1 MGGPQ
6 LTWAPVVIRK
16 EDYIPCKDLILSP
29 TAVQQVTPRLKGFKQ
44 KLIILSRVSMGLLES
59 EVTVPQKFQNVLSTF
74 YSTSKSLRSVQIL
87 VSLFDIFYIP
97 LFWPCFSTCGILVS
111 QPGIKSVA
119 LALEAWSL
127 NHREPPGKS
136 LSELSQMACLY
147 LGIPFES
154 TTDLVS

>member
-59 EVTVPQKFQNVLSTF
+59 KVTVPQKFQNVLSTF
-74 YSTSKSLRSVQIL
+74 YCRN
-87 VSLFDIFYIP
+87 SLFWLFTYLSIFSFID
-97 LFWPCFSTCGILVS
+97 F
-111 QPGIKSVA
+111 
-119 LALEAWSL
+119 
-127 NHREPPGKS
+127 
-136 LSELSQMACLY
+136 
-147 LGIPFES
+147 
-154 TTDLVS
+154 